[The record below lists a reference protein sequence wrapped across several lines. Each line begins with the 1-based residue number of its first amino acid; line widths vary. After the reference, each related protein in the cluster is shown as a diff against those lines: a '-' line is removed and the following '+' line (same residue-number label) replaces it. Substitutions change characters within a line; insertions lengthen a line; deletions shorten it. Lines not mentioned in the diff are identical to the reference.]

1 MTLQEE
7 VSKIIGKPKSST
19 LEYKAVLPPSKS
31 IAQILCSFANTEGGI
46 LILGVSEIGGIK
58 VSGLSGDFK
67 ATPITHKAIDFLLPK
82 PIVDYSYVEHNG
94 KNLFAIRIQ
103 KSDVTVSVEGK
114 IFKRV
119 NTNIVLS
126 NSTTNIFQPGGYTRI
141 STIDATLNTLKVSS
155 TDSKTK
161 LLEHY
166 QSILKIID
174 DLKPLLYPENSN
186 KPTSSKEGKV
196 LSRILYSSIVDNF
209 ETYLSDILLEIYLAK
224 PETLKSDQTVKVEE
238 VLNCSDLQDFII
250 YWAKQKIGKLQ
261 KGSVK
266 GFISDNKQIRD
277 LKVIDTVKQDEI
289 EKILQIRHLY
299 SHRNGIVDDKFL
311 KYFSGFP
318 SGSEHQISI
327 DGVLDKIEYLTQII
341 DEIDKASISKYSLST
356 II

>member
-141 STIDATLNTLKVSS
+141 SKIDATLNTLKVSS

>member
-7 VSKIIGKPKSST
+7 VSKIIGQPKSLT

-31 IAQILCSFANTEGGI
+31 IAQILCSFANAEGGM
-46 LILGVSEIGGIK
+46 LVLGVSEIGGIK

-67 ATPITHKAIDFLLPK
+67 ATPITHKAIDLLSPK

-94 KNLFAIRIQ
+94 KNLFAIRVE

-114 IFKRV
+114 IFERV
-119 NTNIVLS
+119 NTNIILS
-126 NSTTNIFQPGGYTRI
+126 NPTTNIFQPGGYSRI
-141 STIDATLNTLKVSS
+141 STIDTTFNTLKTSS
-155 TDSKTK
+155 TDSKIK

-166 QSILKIID
+166 QSVLKIID
-174 DLKPLLYPENSN
+174 DLKPLLYPENPN
-186 KPTSSKEGKV
+186 KPTNSKEGKV

-224 PETLKSDQTVKVEE
+224 PETLKSEQTVTVEE
-238 VLNCSDLQDFII
+238 VLNCSDLQDFIM
-250 YWAKQKIGKLQ
+250 YCAKQKIGKLQ

-266 GFISDNKQIRD
+266 GFISENKQIRD
-277 LKVIDTVKQDEI
+277 LKVIDNVKQDKI

-311 KYFSGFP
+311 KYFSGFS
-318 SGSEHQISI
+318 SGAEHQISI
-327 DGVLDKIEYLTQII
+327 DEILDKIEYLTQII
-341 DEIDKASISKYSLST
+341 NEIDKASIMKYSLST

>member
-1 MTLQEE
+1 MTIQEE
-7 VSKIIGKPKSST
+7 VSKIIGQPESLT

-31 IAQILCSFANTEGGI
+31 IAQILCAFANAEGGM
-46 LILGVSEIGGIK
+46 LVLGVSEIGGIK

-67 ATPITHKAIDFLLPK
+67 ATPITHKAIDLLSPK

-94 KNLFAIRIQ
+94 KNLFAIKVD
-103 KSDVTVSVEGK
+103 KSDNLVSVEGK
-114 IFKRV
+114 IFKRI
-119 NTNIVLS
+119 NTNIILS
-126 NSTTNIFQPGGYTRI
+126 NPTTNVFQHGGYSRI
-141 STIDATLNTLKVSS
+141 TTIDAALNGLKTSS

-166 QSILKIID
+166 QSVLKIID
-174 DLKPLLYPENSN
+174 DLKLLLYPIDV
-186 KPTSSKEGKV
+186 KIPTNSKEGKV

-224 PETLKSDQTVKVEE
+224 PETLKSEQTVKVEE
-238 VLNCSDLQDFII
+238 VLNCSDLQDFIM

-266 GFISDNKQIRD
+266 GFISENKQIRE
-277 LKVIDTVKQDEI
+277 LNIINNSKQDEI

-311 KYFSGFP
+311 KYFSGFTT
-318 SGSEHQISI
+318 GTEHQISADEI
-327 DGVLDKIEYLTQII
+327 LDKIEYLTRTV
-341 DEIDKASISKYSLST
+341 DEIDNAAIAKYRLST

>member
-1 MTLQEE
+1 MALQEE
-7 VSKIIGKPKSST
+7 VSRIIGQPKSLT

-31 IAQILCSFANTEGGI
+31 IAQVLCSFANAKGGM

-58 VSGLSGDFK
+58 ISGLSEDFK
-67 ATPITHKAIDFLLPK
+67 ATSITHKAIDLLSPK
-82 PIVDYSYVEHNG
+82 PIVDYSYVVHNG
-94 KNLFAIRIQ
+94 KNLFAIKVE
-103 KSDVTVSVEGK
+103 KSDNLVSVAGQ

-119 NTNIVLS
+119 NTSIILS
-126 NSTTNIFQPGGYTRI
+126 NPTTNTFQSGGYSRI
-141 STIDATLNTLKVSS
+141 AAINTTLDTLKTSS

-166 QSILKIID
+166 QSVLKIID
-174 DLKPLLYPENSN
+174 DLKLLVYPENPN
-186 KPTSSKEGKV
+186 IPTNSKEGKV

-224 PETLKSDQTVKVEE
+224 PETLKSEQTVKVEE
-238 VLNCSDLQDFII
+238 VLNCSDLQDFIM

-266 GFISDNKQIRD
+266 GFISENKQIRD
-277 LKVIDTVKQDEI
+277 LKVIDNVKQDEI

-311 KYFSGFP
+311 KYFSGLSP
-318 SGSEHQISI
+318 GSEHQIAI
-327 DGVLDKIEYLTQII
+327 DEILDKFEYLTNII
-341 DEIDKASISKYSLST
+341 DEIDKAAISKYNLST